1 MAKKSERYQNES
13 VSFGNP
19 FAALLKPGASS
30 SEAPDTSA
38 EAGSLSKDVQDVRL
52 PKVKSTRI
60 DRAHRGGKTVT
71 VVTFHN
77 DPSDAEKLAWL
88 KAMKKELG
96 VGGAIEDGLVCL
108 QGDQRERLKS
118 SRDVS

>member
-13 VSFGNP
+13 VSFANP

-30 SEAPDTSA
+30 SETPKASA
-38 EAGSLSKDVQDVRL
+38 EADAPATTATEVRL
-52 PKVKSTRI
+52 PKVRSARI

-77 DPSDAEKLAWL
+77 DPSDTEKLAWL

-96 VGGAIEDGLVCL
+96 VGGAIEDGVVCL

-118 SRDVS
+118 